1 MFRLHFVTAGNK
13 SNGGGMV
20 KQEKSYGV
28 SRFISSELNSLYI
41 SSYSLCFSGRYHK
54 YAGIRKQGEQISDD
68 STLLTVVICPVRL
81 EGPGSGFRIVDF
93 ELNGIL
99 LTAALALD

>member
-13 SNGGGMV
+13 SNGRGWSNKRKAMEFRDLYL
-20 KQEKSYGV
+20 QNSIA
-28 SRFISSELNSLYI
+28 FISL
-41 SSYSLCFSGRYHK
+41 YSLCFSGRCDK
-54 YAGIRKQGEQISDD
+54 DAGIRKQGEQISDD
-68 STLLTVVICPVRL
+68 SALLIVVFSPVRL